1 MTKICWHYDLIY
13 FGGIEQSMASLL
25 EILNDKICL
34 SHRQQYYTQEPTCD
48 RIRKTSKN

>member
-25 EILNDKICL
+25 EIFNDKDMFVA
-34 SHRQQYYTQEPTCD
+34 HRQQYLPE
-48 RIRKTSKN
+48 